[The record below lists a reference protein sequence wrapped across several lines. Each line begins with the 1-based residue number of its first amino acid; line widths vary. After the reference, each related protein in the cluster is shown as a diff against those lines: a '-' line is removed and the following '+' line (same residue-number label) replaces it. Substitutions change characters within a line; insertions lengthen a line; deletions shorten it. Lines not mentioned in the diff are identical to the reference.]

1 MIEIFFS
8 NSFKKSFKK
17 TIKNDI
23 NLKSKFWDKVN
34 IFINDP
40 FERSL
45 KTHKLS
51 GKLKD
56 LWSFTVEFDI
66 RVIFYFADKSKVVFI
81 DIGTHEEIY

>member
-1 MIEIFFS
+1 MVEIFFS

-23 NLKSKFWDKVN
+23 NLKNKFWDKVN